1 MVSEHPPSS
10 VAAACLP
17 VDWPGLQGG
26 WTACMS
32 ACTSPC
38 PPMHRLHALP
48 AVDLSCSSAVAQRAD
63 DCQGLLQSE
72 TIFSRTFYHG
82 TAAAEQ
88 PRAHSSA
95 EGPAPRRGGRHC
107 SRTVSA
113 EPAEA
118 AGERETPA
126 TTSTIGTTCRTTT
139 ANGTTFLLHR
149 AAMTPGNV
157 STINTSCPFL
167 TPLLRKVY
175 SINYKTHTKKDTNS
189 SQVRSPSGGPWAM
202 RRRRGSCSIFAIL
215 LTGIAFA
222 RVDVEHFPAPL
233 LLGHILLLPLLAR
246 LTSLP

>member
-17 VDWPGLQGG
+17 DWPGLQGG
-26 WTACMS
+26 WTAGMS
-32 ACTSPC
+32 ACTSPR
-38 PPMHRLHALP
+38 PAMLPLHALP
-48 AVDLSCSSAVAQRAD
+48 AVDVSCSSAVAQRAD
-63 DCQGLLQSE
+63 DCPGFLKYE

-126 TTSTIGTTCRTTT
+126 TTSTIGTMGRTTT
-139 ANGTTFLLHR
+139 NGQWYHLLRR
-149 AAMTPGNV
+149 AAMTPGSV
-157 STINTSCPFL
+157 S
-167 TPLLRKVY
+167 
-175 SINYKTHTKKDTNS
+175 SINC
-189 SQVRSPSGGPWAM
+189 VGR
-202 RRRRGSCSIFAIL
+202 
-215 LTGIAFA
+215 
-222 RVDVEHFPAPL
+222 
-233 LLGHILLLPLLAR
+233 
-246 LTSLP
+246 